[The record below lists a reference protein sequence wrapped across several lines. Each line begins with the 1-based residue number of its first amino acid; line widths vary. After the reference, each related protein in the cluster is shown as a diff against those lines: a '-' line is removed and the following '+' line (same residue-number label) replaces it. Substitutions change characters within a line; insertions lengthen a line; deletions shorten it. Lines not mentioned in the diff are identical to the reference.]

1 MVSSRSFYRGSKW
14 IQLNE
19 CWIILKV
26 LSKNLPNVW
35 DSIFFENGVQV
46 PFELEITLRLQ
57 YSLQKSKFRR
67 SRIIL
72 KKFSCVGLKQYL
84 KSCQKERK
92 VENWSAFTGCF
103 KKSAASNFWCFE
115 FQKLNATAS
124 IRLAESI
131 IRLHLLLLST
141 LARKMTLNRLLKRFW
156 RIGHFSIKVTR
167 NYLKPL
173 YKLKWWWLF
182 EPYLTT

>member
-1 MVSSRSFYRGSKW
+1 MVSSRLFHRGSKW

-26 LSKNLPNVW
+26 LSKNFPNAW
-35 DSIFFENGVQV
+35 DSVFFFENRVQV

-72 KKFSCVGLKQYL
+72 KQFSCVGLKTYQ
-84 KSCQKERK
+84 KSCQKEK
-92 VENWSAFTGCF
+92 NVENWSTFTGCF

-115 FQKLNATAS
+115 FRKLNATAS
-124 IRLAESI
+124 IRLA
-131 IRLHLLLLST
+131 
-141 LARKMTLNRLLKRFW
+141 
-156 RIGHFSIKVTR
+156 
-167 NYLKPL
+167 
-173 YKLKWWWLF
+173 
-182 EPYLTT
+182 